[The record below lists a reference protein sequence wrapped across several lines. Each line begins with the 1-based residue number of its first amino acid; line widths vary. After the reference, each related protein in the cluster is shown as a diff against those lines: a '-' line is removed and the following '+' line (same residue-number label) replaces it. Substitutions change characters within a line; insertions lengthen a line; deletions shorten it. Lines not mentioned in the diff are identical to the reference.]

1 MQINSIKQIRNLK
14 GRRVLVR
21 VDFNV
26 PVKNGRVQDDYKM
39 RKSLPTLEYLVK
51 HGAKVALVSH
61 LGRPKGVEPALSL
74 RPVKNHLEKLL
85 KSKVLFIKE
94 TRAATMLPVLA
105 RDLRRL
111 PNGGVLLIENVRFFA
126 EERDKQEQF
135 AKDLAACADMFV
147 SECFAV
153 MHHPAPSISSVPKYI
168 PSYAGLLLSEEIAG
182 LSRAM
187 EHPKKPLVVIL
198 GGAKAETKIPVLK
211 NLLPKADHILV
222 SGGVANTY
230 LWAKGYSVGGSLV
243 DKALKS
249 AILTYCKNKK
259 VVLPVDFIVGKSDGS
274 KARHL
279 LLDKK
284 FRVINKA
291 EALYDIGP
299 ATTRLFASYI
309 KKAQTL
315 IWNGPPGMFEQH
327 PYEFGAKAL
336 AEIFSARS
344 KGKAFGVVGGGE
356 TVQLLQQMKLAP
368 QVDLV
373 STGGGAMLEFLSGK
387 PLPGIE
393 VLRRKR

>member
-1 MQINSIKQIRNLK
+1 MKIRSVKDIKNLRGK
-14 GRRVLVR
+14 RVLVR

-26 PVKNGRVQDDYKM
+26 PVKNGRVQDDYRIK
-39 RKSLPTLEYLVK
+39 KGLPTIEYLLK
-51 HGAKVALVSH
+51 RGARVIIVTH
-61 LGRPKGVEPALSL
+61 RGRPKGFDKKLSL
-74 RPVKNHLEKLL
+74 KPVARHLARLL
-85 KSKVLFIKE
+85 KTDVPLVPLTHWSAVAKSASMVKPGRLLMLENIRFLSGEETNDSKLAQALAGLADIFVLDGFAVAH
-94 TRAATMLPVLA
+94 RAAASVS
-105 RDLRRL
+105 
-111 PNGGVLLIENVRFFA
+111 GV
-126 EERDKQEQF
+126 
-135 AKDLAACADMFV
+135 AKFL
-147 SECFAV
+147 
-153 MHHPAPSISSVPKYI
+153 
-168 PSYAGLLLSEEIAG
+168 PSYAGLLVASEIAG
-182 LSRAM
+182 LSQAI
-187 EHPKKPLVVIL
+187 EHPKKPLVIIL

-211 NLLPKADHILV
+211 NLLLQADHILV

-230 LWAKGYSVGGSLV
+230 LWAKGYAVGGSLV

-249 AILTYCKNKK
+249 QILTYCKNKK

-274 KARHL
+274 GARQV

-284 FRVINKA
+284 FRVTNKA
-291 EALYDIGP
+291 ESLYDIGP

-315 IWNGPPGMFEQH
+315 IWNGPPGMFEVH

-336 AEIFSARS
+336 AEIFAARS

-387 PLPGIE
+387 SLPGIE
-393 VLRRKR
+393 VLRHKR